1 MKSFLFLLLITIAY
15 SCGSSYDLDLPSTYT
30 SSSVEILQITAYRYT
45 AGDYVEIP
53 LSEAGEPTTSGI
65 RAGSN
70 ILMLIDD
77 GMLSFDDGFGTV
89 TTEYDSSSDAIS
101 FTAGGSR
108 YRMEIGEDD
117 NLYSRR
123 VGGGSLDELNPSVT
137 VSATCEDEGCDD
149 VSPSGYL
156 FSSTEGQIGYIVIYN
171 EVFTKI

>member
-53 LSEAGEPTTSGI
+53 
-65 RAGSN
+65 
-70 ILMLIDD
+70 
-77 GMLSFDDGFGTV
+77 
-89 TTEYDSSSDAIS
+89 
-101 FTAGGSR
+101 
-108 YRMEIGEDD
+108 
-117 NLYSRR
+117 RR